1 MTREDIDKLKG
12 KLVSVENPYRSRPFI
27 GLIYHV
33 DGDTCYLIDSTQNRI
48 QVKYQQTESMRET
61 TGDEAIT
68 EMLADCKCGI
78 SDMNIEGNFI
88 KSDE

>member
-33 DGDTCYLIDSTQNRI
+33 DDDTCYIIDGTQNRI
-48 QVKYQQTESMRET
+48 RVKYQQTESMREA
-61 TGDEAIT
+61 TGDEAIAAI
-68 EMLADCKCGI
+68 LADCKCGR

-88 KSDE
+88 NSDE

>member
-12 KLVSVENPYRSRPFI
+12 KLVSVTNPYRSKPFI

-33 DGDTCYLIDSTQNRI
+33 DNDTCYLIDGTQNRVR
-48 QVKYQQTESMRET
+48 VKYQQTESMREA
-61 TGDEAIT
+61 TGEEAIAQI
-68 EMLADCKCGI
+68 LSDCKCGI

-88 KSDE
+88 K